1 MGLEEGPVE
10 RLASS
15 IEPLGFSTSSD
26 PQRVL
31 SALAFHKGWNPEP
44 APFSLRSSRPQPLP
58 SLKLQQNEGTLQG
71 LGTRIKEAKTAD
83 PDKTVNRTE

>member
-44 APFSLRSSRPQPLP
+44 APFSLR
-58 SLKLQQNEGTLQG
+58 QNEGTLQG

-83 PDKTVNRTE
+83 PDKTANRTE